1 MKYLLQGHD
10 RDNGVQEML
19 ISLLPDEA
27 HIRVDCLPE
36 GAEGCR
42 SLAWEENEEIVSR
55 AEVCVGDRLYTACIS
70 SPIPVETD
78 GEERKR
84 VLSYTVKSAVYQALL
99 PMLDHK
105 PAWGS
110 MTGVKPAK
118 PARLA
123 IREGMDRAALDG
135 FLRDHYDVSPS
146 RRRLCIRAAE
156 YALAA
161 EDRLL
166 PRETQ
171 LYLGIPF
178 CPAKCSYCSFVSN
191 DMTRWG
197 HMVQPYVKAL
207 LREVRAAGK
216 LFHRNGLPLG
226 SIYIG
231 GGTPTTLDE
240 RQLEALL
247 SAIDGAFDREGCR
260 EFTVEAGRP
269 ETITREKLRIM
280 EAHGVSRISINPQ
293 TMNDVVLQRV
303 GRRHTAA
310 DIEACYRM
318 ARETGDFL
326 INMDLIAGLPGDDDA
341 GLIESVRRV
350 AALEPDNLT
359 IHCLARKR
367 GARLYFGPTG
377 ILPAE
382 TLDACYAHLEDLG
395 YEPYY
400 LYRQKYMAGGLENVG
415 FCKPGTASHYNI
427 CMMEEL
433 SDVVALGSG
442 GISKL
447 CSENGR
453 KVFRVANPKYPKEY
467 LERIDAIAAEKE
479 HLLDGGTNG
488 ESDHTIK

>member
-1 MKYLLQGHD
+1 MKYCLQGHD

-27 HIRVDCLPE
+27 HDRVEEPAADC
-36 GAEGCR
+36 CVSR
-42 SLAWEENEEIVSR
+42 AWEENGTIC
-55 AEVCVGDRLYTACIS
+55 AEARITRGGKIYTAEEKA
-70 SPIPVETD
+70 PVPEETD
-78 GEERKR
+78 GEEYKR
-84 VLSYTVKSAVYQALL
+84 VLTYTVKMAVYRALL
-99 PMLDHK
+99 PLLDHK

-123 IREGMDRAALDG
+123 IREGMDKTALDDY
-135 FLRDHYDVSPS
+135 LRTHYDVTEN

-156 YALAA
+156 YALEA
-161 EDRLL
+161 EDSLL
-166 PRETQ
+166 PQETQ
-171 LYLGIPF
+171 LYLGVPF

-197 HMVQPYVKAL
+197 NMIQPYSECL
-207 LREVRAAGK
+207 LREIESCGRLLKA
-216 LFHRNGLPLG
+216 HDIPLG

-231 GGTPTTLDE
+231 GGTPTTLNE
-240 RQLEALL
+240 AQLEAVL
-247 SAIDGAFDREGCR
+247 SAIDSRFDRSHCR

-269 ETITREKLRIM
+269 ETINEEKLRIM
-280 EAHGVSRISINPQ
+280 AEHSVSRISINPQ
-293 TMNDVVLQRV
+293 TMNDRVLQGV
-303 GRRHTAA
+303 GRRHTAE
-310 DIEACYRM
+310 DIENCYRL
-318 ARETGDFL
+318 ARRTADFI
-326 INMDLIAGLPGDDDA
+326 INMDLIAGLPGDDDES
-341 GLIESVRRV
+341 LVESVRKV
-350 AALEPDNLT
+350 ASLEPENIT

-377 ILPAE
+377 QLPAE
-382 TLDACYAHLEDLG
+382 TLDRCYEILAEKG

-415 FCKPGTASHYNI
+415 FCRPGMASHYNI

-442 GISKL
+442 GVTKL

-453 KVFRVANPKYPKEY
+453 KVYRVANPKYPKEY
-467 LERIDAIAAEKE
+467 IERIEKITKEKE
-479 HLLDGGTNG
+479 TLLD
-488 ESDHTIK
+488 E

>member
-1 MKYLLQGHD
+1 MKYTLRGHD

-27 HIRVDCLPE
+27 HDRVEELA
-36 GAEGCR
+36 GEGCV
-42 SLAWEENEEIVSR
+42 STAWEENGSICAR
-55 AEVCVGDRLYTACIS
+55 ADVYRGERHTSAVVEC
-70 SPIPVETD
+70 PVPEETD
-78 GEERKR
+78 GEEYKR
-84 VLSYTVKSAVYQALL
+84 VLTYNVKSAVYRAVL
-99 PMLDHK
+99 PLLDHR

-123 IREGMDRAALDG
+123 IREGMSLSELDSW
-135 FLRDHYDVSPS
+135 LDTHYDVTPN

-161 EDRLL
+161 EDSLL

-171 LYLGIPF
+171 LYIGIPF

-197 HMVQPYVKAL
+197 HMIQPYADAL
-207 LREVRAAGK
+207 LQEVAAAGALLK
-216 LFHRNGLPLG
+216 KNGIPLG
-226 SIYIG
+226 SVYIG
-231 GGTPTTLDE
+231 GGTPTTLNE
-240 RQLEALL
+240 SQLEALL
-247 SAIDGAFDREGCR
+247 SAVDRCFDRSACR
-260 EFTVEAGRP
+260 EYTVEAGRP

-280 EAHGVSRISINPQ
+280 ASHGVTRISINPQ
-293 TMNDVVLQRV
+293 TMNDRVLEGV

-318 ARETGDFL
+318 ARETGDFI
-326 INMDLIAGLPGDDDA
+326 INMDLIAGLPGDDD
-341 GLIESVRRV
+341 GSLIESVRRV
-350 AALEPDNLT
+350 AALEPDNIT

-377 ILPAE
+377 QLPPE
-382 TLDACYAHLEDLG
+382 TLDACYAILADRG

-415 FCKPGTASHYNI
+415 FCRPGTASHYNI

-433 SDVVALGSG
+433 SDVIALGSG
-442 GISKL
+442 GVTKL

-453 KVFRVANPKYPKEY
+453 KVNRVANPKYPKEY
-467 LERIDAIAAEKE
+467 IERIGTIVKGKE
-479 HLLDGGTNG
+479 NLLQ
-488 ESDHTIK
+488 E

>member
-1 MKYLLQGHD
+1 MNYCLQGHD

-19 ISLLPDEA
+19 ISLLPDEP
-27 HIRVDCLPE
+27 HDRVPELPR

-42 SLAWEENEEIVSR
+42 SIAWEEAGKILSR
-55 AEVCVGDRLYTACIS
+55 AWIRMGEKHAEAQAESLVPTPA
-70 SPIPVETD
+70 D
-78 GEERKR
+78 GEEYKR
-84 VLSYTVKSAVYQALL
+84 ILTYTVKTAVYRALL
-99 PMLDHK
+99 PLLEHK
-105 PAWGS
+105 PVWGS
-110 MTGVKPAK
+110 LTGVKPAK

-123 IREGMDRAALDG
+123 IREGMSREGLDAW
-135 FLRDHYDVSPS
+135 LRDHYDVSES

-156 YALAA
+156 YAMEA

-191 DMTRWG
+191 DMARWG
-197 HMVQPYVKAL
+197 HMIEPYTQAL
-207 LREVRAAGK
+207 LREVEAAGE
-216 LFHRNGLPLG
+216 LARTQNIPLG
-226 SIYIG
+226 SVYMG
-231 GGTPTTLDE
+231 GGTPTTLNED
-240 RQLEALL
+240 QLLRVL
-247 SAIDGAFDREGCR
+247 SAVNRGFDLSHCR

-269 ETITREKLRIM
+269 ETITGEKLDIM
-280 EAHGVSRISINPQ
+280 AACGVSRISINPQ
-293 TMNDVVLQRV
+293 TMNDAVLRGV
-303 GRRHTAA
+303 GRNHTAA
-310 DIEACYRM
+310 DIERCYRM
-318 ARETGDFL
+318 AREKGRFF

-350 AALEPDNLT
+350 AALEPDNIT

-377 ILPAE
+377 QLSAE
-382 TLDACYAHLEDLG
+382 TLNACYDHLEKLG

-433 SDVVALGSG
+433 SDVIALGSG
-442 GISKL
+442 GVSKL
-447 CSENGR
+447 CWENGR
-453 KVFRVANPKYPKEY
+453 RIHRVANPKYPKEY
-467 LERIDAIAAEKE
+467 IERIDLIAEEKRRLPDE
-479 HLLDGGTNG
+479 RQV
-488 ESDHTIK
+488 